1 VVAWWLD
8 PAAVLSRLADLHPGW
23 AVAALLVSVIQ
34 VVGSAWRWRYI
45 AGRLGQEFPLGW
57 AVGEYYRATL
67 LNQVLPGGVAGDVSR
82 AWRHAGPGGGGGKAV
97 SAVVLDRLS
106 GQAVMT
112 VVAALSGLA
121 LVRVAP
127 GSGMVG
133 AGVVGA
139 TLLLLVLAGPLLIR
153 GLLRLPPVARVAADA
168 RVALLGPALPVQLST
183 SLAVVASYLI
193 VFVMAARSVGVET
206 PLPTLLPLVA
216 PVLVTM
222 LLPVTVAGWGLRE
235 GAAAALWHSV
245 GLTPA
250 DGVAVSVAYGGLV
263 LVSSLPGLL
272 LLGVSPRPP
281 SAAPGRAAPPEN
293 LAIDLSPD

>member
-1 VVAWWLD
+1 
-8 PAAVLSRLADLHPGW
+8 
-23 AVAALLVSVIQ
+23 
-34 VVGSAWRWRYI
+34 
-45 AGRLGQEFPLGW
+45 
-57 AVGEYYRATL
+57 
-67 LNQVLPGGVAGDVSR
+67 
-82 AWRHAGPGGGGGKAV
+82 V

-112 VVAALSGLA
+112 VVAAASGVA
-121 LVRVAP
+121 LMGMAP
-127 GSGMVG
+127 GSGLVG
-133 AGVVGA
+133 LGVVGG

-183 SLAVVASYLI
+183 SLGIVFSYLV
-193 VFVMAARSVGVET
+193 VFVMAARSVGVDT
-206 PLPTLLPLVA
+206 PLTTLLPLVA

-250 DGVAVSVAYGGLV
+250 DGVAVSVAYGVLV
-263 LVSSLPGLL
+263 LVSSLPGAL
-272 LLGVSPRPP
+272 LLGVSPRAP
-281 SAAPGRAAPPEN
+281 SASSPE
-293 LAIDLSPD
+293 